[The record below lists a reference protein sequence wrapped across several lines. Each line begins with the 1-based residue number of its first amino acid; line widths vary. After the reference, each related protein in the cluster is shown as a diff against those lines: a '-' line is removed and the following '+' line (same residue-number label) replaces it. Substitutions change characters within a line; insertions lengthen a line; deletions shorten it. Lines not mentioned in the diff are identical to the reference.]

1 MEKKGFITRLGDTF
15 CHVEKVIVCI
25 TFILMLAL
33 LFIQVLCRYVFNLP
47 LAWAEEAVRYVYI
60 AVSFLGAAIAAREGT
75 HIKIDILPTVLK
87 HRIKDP
93 NRLTEVINLI
103 DLIADLITCAFFIMI
118 SAWMLSYN
126 INLKELGNFTTN
138 NQWPVWLM
146 CLPET
151 VSCILIGF
159 HYLLN
164 GIESVGNIL
173 QAKRGGTA
181 S

>member
-75 HIKIDILPTVLK
+75 HIKIDILQCLIRIEVLAY
-87 HRIKDP
+87 IF
-93 NRLTEVINLI
+93 NSQYFS
-103 DLIADLITCAFFIMI
+103 FFH
-118 SAWMLSYN
+118 S
-126 INLKELGNFTTN
+126 K
-138 NQWPVWLM
+138 P
-146 CLPET
+146 
-151 VSCILIGF
+151 
-159 HYLLN
+159 LL
-164 GIESVGNIL
+164 
-173 QAKRGGTA
+173 
-181 S
+181 